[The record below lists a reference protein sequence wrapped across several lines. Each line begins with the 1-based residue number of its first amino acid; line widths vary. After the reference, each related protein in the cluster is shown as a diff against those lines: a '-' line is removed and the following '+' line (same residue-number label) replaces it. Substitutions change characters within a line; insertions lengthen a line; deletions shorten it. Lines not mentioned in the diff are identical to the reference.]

1 MDDGMMNTE
10 GVHQEDHALRG
21 GDDLEDDFIDEEEP
35 KPTKA
40 KKAKLPSSDS
50 ATGNG
55 EKNASSKAKGKQA
68 PKVVKFFG

>member
-1 MDDGMMNTE
+1 MNTE
-10 GVHQEDHALRG
+10 RDYQEDHALRG
-21 GDDLEDDFIDEEEP
+21 GDDLEDDFVDEEEP
-35 KPTKA
+35 KPTKT

-55 EKNASSKAKGKQA
+55 EKNAGAKTKGKQA